1 VNPKIL
7 KLTTREPVL
16 PVNWEDNYFSML
28 PGEKRSVKVEFE
40 LKDTTDNRMLLKVD
54 GWNLNT
60 VEMEVR

>member
-16 PVNWEDNYFSML
+16 PVKWEDNYFSLL
-28 PGEKRSVKVEFE
+28 PGEKRSVKVEFD
-40 LKDTTDNRMLLKVD
+40 LKDTTDSRMLLKVD